1 MLFFLQNTGT
11 PSVTDGNRVMMFD
24 LTKLTEAKESQVLIQ
39 LVIKT
44 PTQQYFQSAKHLSL
58 FKDCLSCPDAS
69 EPHLV
74 AHHTL
79 LDTERDTEW
88 LELTVQCAS
97 CNWKELDQISF
108 VLQLTDDN
116 DVPIAF
122 TQKMAEDMKT
132 FLVLYTYNSSTFLYE
147 SISRAL
153 ERRQVSESNSML
165 ENRTTIQELL
175 DNNVTCS
182 KQDILLTAEELQ
194 FRGTIVSSPHLIQ
207 FSYCFGECSHN
218 LEAPANVNETL
229 YDSRTRTLIH
239 NLNMLHAQL
248 HPPPCCIPNG
258 LTTQDLILSREEVV
272 ELETIPNV
280 VECKCQF

>member
-1 MLFFLQNTGT
+1 M
-11 PSVTDGNRVMMFD
+11 TDGNRVMMFD
-24 LTKLTEAKESQVLIQ
+24 LTKLTEAKESQVLMQ
-39 LVIKT
+39 LVVKT
-44 PTQQYFQSAKHLSL
+44 PTQQYFQSVKHLSL
-58 FKDCLSCPDAS
+58 FKDCVNCPDAS

-122 TQKMAEDMKT
+122 TQEMAVDMKT
-132 FLVLYTYNSSTFLYE
+132 FLVLYTYNSSTFLYD

-153 ERRQVSESNSML
+153 ETRQVSESNSML

-194 FRGTIVSSPHLIQ
+194 FQGTIISPLPSLIQ
-207 FSYCFGECSHN
+207 FSYCFGECFHN
-218 LEAPANVNETL
+218 LEGPANVNGTL
-229 YDSRTRTLIH
+229 YDSRTRLLIH
-239 NLNMLHAQL
+239 NLNMLRAQM

-258 LTTQDLILSREEVV
+258 LTAQQLIFTREEVV
-272 ELETIPNV
+272 DLGTIPNV